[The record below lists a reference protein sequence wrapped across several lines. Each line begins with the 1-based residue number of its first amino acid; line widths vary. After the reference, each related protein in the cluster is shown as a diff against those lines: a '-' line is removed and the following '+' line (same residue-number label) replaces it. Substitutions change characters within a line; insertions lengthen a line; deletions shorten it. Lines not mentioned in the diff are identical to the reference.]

1 MADDIVAIGA
11 EIDASQTKNAV
22 TDFNN
27 VAKAADK
34 AEKSINDMG
43 SSADKTV
50 KSMDSLDS
58 TVSGLVKQITGLSD
72 DYSRQAKSLA
82 DANKQLKQYIDLQ
95 NQAKTASKNVAA
107 EISSNRGMHL
117 NGGAS
122 RELMVLAHEAASG
135 NWSRLRG
142 SAMVLGG
149 QLGMGL
155 AGTVAMGAGMLGY
168 KMIENIIEGI
178 HSKNALL
185 DTVSSSGLGD
195 FSSIDNLTQQI
206 SVLSDQT
213 GVAVDTM
220 SQLTQQLLQT
230 NNAAGMGA
238 DNLMQLAS
246 ARANFLHPRNQGD
259 RADSI
264 KQTIDEITKSG
275 GDFFSMYG
283 EFAKDLTSGQDAEIS
298 RLLDGNQIL
307 QARSLLIKDLTEDY
321 RNMAQKVKEA
331 NDAADMANSRMLGDV
346 VGLTGYKFGSITPGA
361 TINTQALKVIIDKG
375 QQAVQK
381 AQQSVIYKPNYSAA
395 INALHSQLTL
405 SPKEREINQIA
416 SQYMTVSG
424 GTMAEAEAM
433 RRAKE
438 DIAELA
444 AKVKAE
450 RAKAKTHTGISKSQ
464 HQLVRF
470 DQLDDQMQNL
480 LDSASRSQ
488 QDFIRQYQQRY
499 VIGYRNQYQIQIDG
513 VLRQRDARIRQARDE
528 LTRAERSL
536 DDKVRLGQLT
546 PGQAA
551 SSKAQYEQSFIKIQ
565 KGWTDSA
572 SVAISSINR
581 MDDASKDFVTGFDKG
596 VDRWF
601 DTVERTGDK
610 AQQLSTQILG
620 GMSDTLTN
628 FFTTGKEGWD
638 DYITY
643 VLKRLV
649 AFEVQT
655 EMMPMARNLVGM
667 AWTGITGM
675 FSGAAPSGDSTTVVD
690 GTGGISP
697 IPSLGGNVSAVRK
710 TPDININVKLSS
722 SGGVGASHGSGGL
735 SDTDMTQLTT
745 RLKKELTHEINK
757 QILKANRQ
765 GGINRRAQGH
775 N

>member
-27 VAKAADK
+27 VAKAADN
-34 AEKSINDMG
+34 AEKSINGMG
-43 SSADKTV
+43 SSADKTG
-50 KSMDSLDS
+50 KSMDNLDS
-58 TVSGLVKQITGLSD
+58 TVNGLIKQITGLSD
-72 DYSRQAKSLA
+72 DYSKQAKSLA

-95 NQAKTASKNVAA
+95 NQAKSAAKNVAS
-107 EISSNRGMHL
+107 EISTGRGAHFS
-117 NGGAS
+117 GGAS

-155 AGTVAMGAGMLGY
+155 AGTLAMGVGMLGY
-168 KMIENIIEGI
+168 KIVENIMEGI

-195 FSSIDNLTQQI
+195 FKSVDDLTQQI

-238 DNLMQLAS
+238 DNLMKLAS
-246 ARANFLHPRNQGD
+246 ARADFLHPRNKGD

-264 KQTIDEITKSG
+264 KQTIDDITKSG

-307 QARSLLIKDLTEDY
+307 QARSLLIKDLTDDY
-321 RNMAQKVKEA
+321 GKMAQKVKEA
-331 NDAADMANSRMLGDV
+331 NTSADTANTQMLGSIA
-346 VGLTGYKFGSITPGA
+346 GLAGYKFGSVTPGA
-361 TINTQALKVIIDKG
+361 TINTQALKAIIDKG
-375 QQAVQK
+375 QQAVKK
-381 AQQSVIYKPNYSAA
+381 AQESAIFKPNYSAA
-395 INALHSQLTL
+395 VNALHTQLTL
-405 SPKEREINQIA
+405 SPKEKEVNQIA
-416 SQYMTVSG
+416 SQYMAVSG

-433 RRAKE
+433 RRAR
-438 DIAELA
+438 DDVAELA

-464 HQLVRF
+464 HQLVRV
-470 DQLDDQMQNL
+470 DQLGDQMQNL

-488 QDFIRQYQQRY
+488 QDFVRQYQQRY
-499 VIGYRNQYQIQIDG
+499 VIGYRNQYQIQIDS
-513 VLRQRDARIRQARDE
+513 VMRQRDARIRQARDE

-551 SSKAQYEQSFIKIQ
+551 SSKTQYEQSFIKIQ

-572 SVAISSINR
+572 SVAIASINK

-596 VDRWF
+596 TERWF
-601 DTVERTGDK
+601 DTMSRTGDK
-610 AQQLSTQILG
+610 AQQLSTQIFG
-620 GMSDTLTN
+620 GMSDTLTE
-628 FFTTGKEGWD
+628 FFTTGKNGWD

-643 VLKRLV
+643 VLKKLV

-667 AWTGITGM
+667 AWDGITGM
-675 FSGAAPSGDSTTVVD
+675 FGGAAPSGDNTTVVD

-710 TPDININVKLSS
+710 IPDININVKLSS
-722 SGGVGASHGSGGL
+722 VGGGSGGGVGAGISK
-735 SDTDMTQLTT
+735 TDMTE
-745 RLKKELTHEINK
+745 LKTHLQKSLTHEINK

>member
-27 VAKAADK
+27 VAKAADN
-34 AEKSINDMG
+34 AEKSINGMG
-43 SSADKTV
+43 SSADKTG
-50 KSMDSLDS
+50 KSMESLDS
-58 TVSGLVKQITGLSD
+58 TVNGLIKQITGLSD
-72 DYSRQAKSLA
+72 DYSKQAKSLA

-95 NQAKTASKNVAA
+95 NQAKSAAKNVAA
-107 EISSNRGMHL
+107 EISTARGAHL
-117 NGGAS
+117 SGGAS

-155 AGTVAMGAGMLGY
+155 AGTLAMGVGMLGY
-168 KMIENIIEGI
+168 KVVENIMEGI

-195 FSSIDNLTQQI
+195 FKSVDDLTQQI

-238 DNLMQLAS
+238 DNLMKLAS
-246 ARANFLHPRNQGD
+246 ARANALHPRNKDD

-264 KQTIDEITKSG
+264 KQTIDDITKSG

-283 EFAKDLTSGQDAEIS
+283 EFAKDLTSGQDAEMS
-298 RLLDGNQIL
+298 KLLDGNQIL
-307 QARSLLIKDLTEDY
+307 QARSLLIKDLTDDY
-321 RNMAQKVKEA
+321 DNMAKKVKEA
-331 NDAADMANSRMLGDV
+331 NTSADTANTQMLGSIA
-346 VGLTGYKFGSITPGA
+346 GLAGYKFGSVTPGA
-361 TINTQALKVIIDKG
+361 TINTQALKAIIDKG

-381 AQQSVIYKPNYSAA
+381 AQEKAIFKPNYSAA
-395 INALHSQLTL
+395 VNALHTQLTL
-405 SPKEREINQIA
+405 SPKEKEISQIA
-416 SQYMTVSG
+416 SRYMAVSG

-433 RRAKE
+433 RRAR
-438 DIAELA
+438 DDVAELA

-464 HQLVRF
+464 HQLIRF
-470 DQLDDQMQNL
+470 GQLDDQMQNM

-488 QDFIRQYQQRY
+488 QEFVRQYQQRY
-499 VIGYRNQYQIQIDG
+499 QIGFRNQYQIQIDA

-551 SSKAQYEQSFIKIQ
+551 SSKAQYEQSFLTIQ

-572 SVAISSINR
+572 GVAIASINK

-596 VDRWF
+596 TERWF
-601 DTVERTGDK
+601 DTMSRTGDK
-610 AQQLSTQILG
+610 AQQLSTQIFG
-620 GMSDTLTN
+620 GMSDTLTE
-628 FFTTGKEGWD
+628 FFTTGKSGWD

-655 EMMPMARNLVGM
+655 EMMPAVKTLMGLG
-667 AWTGITGM
+667 WDSLFGG
-675 FSGAAPSGDSTTVVD
+675 GAQPSGDNSTVVD
-690 GTGGISP
+690 GTGGIAPSP
-697 IPSLGGNVSAVRK
+697 VIGGGVGAVRK
-710 TPDININVKLSS
+710 IPDVNINVRLSS
-722 SGGVGASHGSGGL
+722 ASGGGGGSGGVGL
-735 SDTDMTQLTT
+735 SKTDMTE
-745 RLKKELTHEINK
+745 LKTHLQKSLTHEINK